1 MTQHPSIP
9 AGPRARPGTPPAAAP
24 RPHDLPEALS
34 LSLFGQILLRLLAQL
49 LGQADAGSLPPARRA
64 ALLAPLLVLWAALP
78 TRRRTGQT
86 RAHPDSLQEEA
97 EAAATLRA
105 IRRLVAC
112 IGWFINGRRNRGMRP
127 AAAQPA
133 RPRPLRPPR
142 APPSAASNGS
152 LPPLAGGGRNP
163 RQHGRKDSES
173 RRQGLVQFIPYK
185 E

>member
-24 RPHDLPEALS
+24 RPHDLPEALN
-34 LSLFGQILLRLLAQL
+34 LSLLGQFLLRLLAQL

-112 IGWFINGRRNRGMRP
+112 IGWFIHGRRNRGMRP
-127 AAAQPA
+127 AAHPLGPAGAIREA
-133 RPRPLRPPR
+133 RPP
-142 APPSAASNGS
+142 
-152 LPPLAGGGRNP
+152 PPLSLAA
-163 RQHGRKDSES
+163 
-173 RRQGLVQFIPYK
+173 
-185 E
+185 